1 MGWTM
6 IFLDTKA
13 GVESAN
19 YGGLNK
25 NIVFFFAFIRIYIYT
40 RIYNYMI
47 HDIYI
52 II

>member
-25 NIVFFFAFIRIYIYT
+25 NIVFFFAFIRICIYIY
-40 RIYNYMI
+40 I
-47 HDIYI
+47 HVYI